1 MSFSMWVFTVLFIS
15 MEDLVNGDELQT
27 VMEGDVLTLHT
38 GDTESL
44 REVMWLFKQGDQT
57 VRIAQ
62 MYQGYEP
69 FYDKRL
75 TSRVKM
81 NPKTGALS
89 IWNISSS
96 DSGLYQVSLHSGS
109 VSEKSFRVDVYRPVS
124 APVIRSLVSV
134 NQTQGTL
141 KQSQKME
148 EFCSVFCSVKNDR
161 GVFISWY
168 KGGEILNQSSNP
180 DLSINLSL
188 SLELHYN
195 DPETYSCTAVNPVNN
210 KSIHL
215 HIKEICPRQEVC
227 VDHCGFTEALVRL
240 VLSGLLGISYAVFLF
255 EHLRFSSSQR
265 RAASSSI

>member
-15 MEDLVNGDELQT
+15 MEALVNGDELQT

-44 REVMWLFKQGDQT
+44 SEVMWLFTQGDQT

-75 TSRVKM
+75 TRRGKI
-81 NPKTGALS
+81 NPKTGDLS

-96 DSGLYQVSLHSGS
+96 DSGLYQVSLHSRS

-124 APVIRSLVSV
+124 APVIRSLVRV
-134 NQTQGTL
+134 NQTQGSF

-148 EFCSVFCSVKNDR
+148 ETCSVFCSVKNDR
-161 GVFISWY
+161 DIFISWY
-168 KGGEILNQSSNP
+168 KGGEILDQSSNP

-210 KSIHL
+210 KSVHL
-215 HIKEICPRQEVC
+215 HIKEICPRQEDC
-227 VDHCGFTEALVRL
+227 QDHCGVTETLVRL
-240 VLSGLLGISYAVFLF
+240 VLSGLLGIVTVIFLF
-255 EHLRFSSSQR
+255 EHLRFSSFR
-265 RAASSSI
+265 GGAASV